1 MGMYLSAKF
10 YTKKK
15 SENTVRKYLK
25 MLKLLLSFVFLVL
38 ESKFLMVYPESIDM
52 VRLNLAS
59 KMLKKQHFKVWKL
72 LLNNWLYY
80 TKCYI

>member
-59 KMLKKQHFKVWKL
+59 KMLKKQHFKV
-72 LLNNWLYY
+72 
-80 TKCYI
+80 

>member
-10 YTKKK
+10 YIKKK

-38 ESKFLMVYPESIDM
+38 EGKFWMVYSESIDM
-52 VRLNLAS
+52 VRLTLAS
-59 KMLKKQHFKVWKL
+59 KMLKK
-72 LLNNWLYY
+72 
-80 TKCYI
+80 

>member
-59 KMLKKQHFKVWKL
+59 KMLKK
-72 LLNNWLYY
+72 
-80 TKCYI
+80 